1 MPDATAL
8 TMADVLGKSGPALS
22 ATSDMP
28 VATPAPAP
36 AADPP
41 AAPAAPAPAPDA
53 TGTPSAPAPAGE
65 TKDDTPAWMKAEIT
79 KERNR
84 RRDAEN
90 ARADAERKAAEAQAR
105 LDEALA
111 RIPKPTETPAPPA
124 DPRPSRESFDDP
136 QAYDDALIEWSTRQ
150 ATAKTKEVEAAQ
162 AKADAEEKAA
172 AARKEAETA
181 QVVEMQTKWGEART
195 KAIERMPDYEAVAEN
210 PEVQISMAMAS
221 VITSRPDGP
230 DIAYHL
236 GKNPELSARLAAM
249 PPPQAV
255 FEMGLLAAQLQA
267 AAKPQISGAPDPV
280 KPVGSRSSATPK
292 GPEEESMEEYAARRQ
307 KELSAA
313 KTRH

>member
-1 MPDATAL
+1 MPDPTAL

-28 VATPAPAP
+28 VASPAPAP
-36 AADPP
+36 TADPP

-53 TGTPSAPAPAGE
+53 SGTPPAPPPSD
-65 TKDDTPAWMKAEIT
+65 KDETPAWMKAEIT

-84 RRDAEN
+84 RRDTEN

-111 RIPKPTETPAPPA
+111 RIPKPADAPPPPA
-124 DPRPSRESFDDP
+124 DPRPSREAFEDP

-150 ATAKTKEVEAAQ
+150 ASAKVREEAAEIAKKDAE
-162 AKADAEEKAA
+162 AKAET
-172 AARKEAETA
+172 ARKEAETA
-181 QVVEMQTKWGEART
+181 QVTEMQTKWGEART

-210 PEVQISMAMAS
+210 PE
-221 VITSRPDGP
+221 
-230 DIAYHL
+230 
-236 GKNPELSARLAAM
+236 LSARLAAL

-267 AAKPQISGAPDPV
+267 AGTTKPQLTSAPDPV
-280 KPVGSRSSATPK
+280 SKPLGSRSSAVSK
-292 GPEEESMEEYAARRQ
+292 GPNEESMDEYAARRT
-307 KELSAA
+307 KELRASAT
-313 KTRH
+313 TRH